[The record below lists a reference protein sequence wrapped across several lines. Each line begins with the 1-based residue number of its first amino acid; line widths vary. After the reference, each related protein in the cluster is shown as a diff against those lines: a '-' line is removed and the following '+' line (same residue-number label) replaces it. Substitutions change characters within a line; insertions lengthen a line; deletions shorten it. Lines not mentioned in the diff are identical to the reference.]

1 MVYIFKCIM
10 FLYAKYESYLINIWE
25 MIFTLFFMHAL
36 LLLSLVE
43 KLNIKVSLKKL
54 EMVCI
59 HENGEC
65 ENHCSDCFY

>member
-1 MVYIFKCIM
+1 
-10 FLYAKYESYLINIWE
+10 
-25 MIFTLFFMHAL
+25 MHAL

-59 HENGEC
+59 HENGENGEC